1 MYQVSIKKTFSAAH
15 MLKEI
20 GGKCENLHGHNFTV
34 EVTMAAETLNPEGL
48 VVDFRKLKDWTGEIL
63 ELLDHRHLNEL
74 SWFQGKN
81 PSAENLAKFIYDCLV
96 EKAAVSLVKVARVA
110 VWESE
115 NAWAAFTGATCS
127 QG

>member
-1 MYQVSIKKTFSAAH
+1 MYEVSIKKTFSAAH

-34 EVTMAAETLNPEGL
+34 EVTFAARKLNPEGL
-48 VVDFRKLKDWTGEIL
+48 VVDFRLLKDWTGEIL

-74 SWFQGKN
+74 PWFEEKN
-81 PSAENLAKFIYDCLV
+81 PSAENIAAFIYARLE
-96 EKAAVSLVKVARVA
+96 EKAVDCAAKPFKVT

-115 NAWAAFTGATCS
+115 NARASFTGALVP
-127 QG
+127 GV